1 MTDSA
6 QERAESRGD
15 AEPHV
20 RIVTGHVVTPLRGSP
35 DGILDLERGAV
46 ALRDGRILA
55 VGEAEE
61 VLDRYPGASVDRQ
74 GERLLVPGFV
84 DCHVHFPQMTMIASP
99 GLQLLEW
106 LENYT
111 FPAEARF
118 ADRAHCEEVA
128 EFFADQLVAH
138 GVTTACVY
146 ATVHPGSAEA
156 LFRSALARDLRVI
169 TGKVCM
175 DRNAPEHLLDTPER
189 AYEQSLELLE
199 AWHGRGRLEYAVTP
213 RFAPTSSPRQLELLG
228 RLTAEHPDVVVQTHL
243 AENRAECDWVGELFP
258 EDRDYTAVYERHG
271 LVRRRSVF
279 GHAIHLSDGELER
292 LGAAQASLAH
302 CPTSNLFLGSG
313 HFELQRA
320 RRHRGLR
327 VGLGSDVGGG
337 TSLSPLAS
345 LNEAYKVSRM
355 VGEPVDAFQALRLAT
370 LDGAEALGLEDRVGS
385 LEAGKDADLVV
396 LDPRSSPVLRHRAG
410 YAGSTAELLFALM
423 MLGDDRSVHATYV
436 SGRRSVPEGREG
448 CGP

>member
-1 MTDSA
+1 MTDST
-6 QERAESRGD
+6 RGRPAPPED
-15 AEPHV
+15 AGSTV

-35 DGILDLERGAV
+35 DGVLDLERGAV

-61 VLDRYPGASVDRQ
+61 VLARHPGAAIEPQ
-74 GERLLVPGFV
+74 GDRLLVPGFV

-106 LENYT
+106 LESYT

-128 EFFADQLVAH
+128 EFFADQLIAH
-138 GVTTACVY
+138 GVTTACAY

-156 LFRSALARDLRVI
+156 LFRAALARDLRVI

-228 RLTAEHPDVVVQTHL
+228 RLAAEHPDVVVQTHL
-243 AENRAECDWVGELFP
+243 AESRAECEWVGELFP

-279 GHAIHLSDGELER
+279 GHALHLSDGELER
-292 LGAAQASLAH
+292 LGAAGASLAH

-313 HFELQRA
+313 LFRLRRA
-320 RRHRGLR
+320 RRHRELR

-410 YAGSTAELLFALM
+410 YARSTAELLFALM

-436 SGRRSVPEGREG
+436 AGRRTGARAG
-448 CGP
+448 G